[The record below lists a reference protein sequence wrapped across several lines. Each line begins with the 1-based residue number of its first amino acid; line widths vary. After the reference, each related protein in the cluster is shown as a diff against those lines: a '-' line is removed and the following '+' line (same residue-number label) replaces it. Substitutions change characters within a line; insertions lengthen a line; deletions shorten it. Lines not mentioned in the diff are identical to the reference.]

1 MVQRAYIKHLIIMLK
16 VLYILVFCCF
26 VNADDIQPE
35 LNNSVASNS
44 NSIKVNSHQ
53 SESQSD
59 KKNELSDKETAEI
72 PNVPLIVI
80 TFAPD
85 ITKEKVI
92 AYSENPNIDLKYFD
106 QPDEDMDEGEI
117 VKYYYFLLVGISVFV
132 IGLIS
137 YRSMR

>member
-1 MVQRAYIKHLIIMLK
+1 MLK

-26 VNADDIQPE
+26 VNADDILPDT
-35 LNNSVASNS
+35 NNSAASNS
-44 NSIKVNSHQ
+44 NSILVNSQ
-53 SESQSD
+53 KTESHSD
-59 KKNELSDKETAEI
+59 KKIELSDKDSAEI
-72 PNVPLIVI
+72 PNVPLVVI
-80 TFAPD
+80 TFAPET
-85 ITKEKVI
+85 TKEKVI

-117 VKYYYFLLVGISVFV
+117 VKYYYFVLVGISVFV

>member
-1 MVQRAYIKHLIIMLK
+1 MLK
-16 VLYILVFCCF
+16 VLYILVFCCC

-35 LNNSVASNS
+35 LNVSAATNS
-44 NSIKVNSHQ
+44 NSIIINSQ
-53 SESQSD
+53 KTESQSD

-72 PNVPLIVI
+72 PNVPLVVI
-80 TFAPD
+80 TFAPE

-106 QPDEDMDEGEI
+106 QPDDMDEGEI
-117 VKYYYFLLVGISVFV
+117 VKYYYFVLVGISVFV